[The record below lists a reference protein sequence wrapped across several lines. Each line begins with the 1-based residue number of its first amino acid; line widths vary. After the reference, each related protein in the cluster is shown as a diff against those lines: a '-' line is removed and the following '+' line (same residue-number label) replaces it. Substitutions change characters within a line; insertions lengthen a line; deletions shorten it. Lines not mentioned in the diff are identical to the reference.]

1 VAVGYR
7 RYGGNTTRNTK
18 TQAECVVKVLDKF
31 FARCNLPEHI
41 QKMESQVRYHTL
53 VWLAWYHYDQG
64 LYGEMANFLN
74 GSLEYTPYYRA
85 ETISDWVEQFKKFSV
100 QNGLNLDICFL
111 TDLPDWQK
119 LMVKILKD

>member
-1 VAVGYR
+1 
-7 RYGGNTTRNTK
+7 
-18 TQAECVVKVLDKF
+18 
-31 FARCNLPEHI
+31 
-41 QKMESQVRYHTL
+41 
-53 VWLAWYHYDQG
+53 
-64 LYGEMANFLN
+64 MANFLN